1 MGFLNDT
8 GLATLWEKIT
18 NKISGMI
25 SDEAGKM
32 IPYGYCQTAAATKAK
47 VVTVSPAVTA
57 LTTGL
62 TIAVR
67 FQYSNTVASP
77 TLNVN
82 SLGAKSIYRY
92 GTTAPSTS
100 AASSWNA
107 NAVHILVYNG
117 SGWIL
122 TDWNNTTYSSMT
134 EAEITA
140 GTGTTARLIT
150 PARLK
155 LAIETWETGEANVN
169 ADWNA
174 TSGDAQIL
182 NKPTIPSKTSDLTND
197 SGFIT
202 DAGVTSF
209 NGSTGAVTYT
219 APVTSV
225 NGSTGA
231 VTVNVPTKTSDLT
244 NDSGFITSYT
254 ETDPV
259 FTASPAHS
267 ITDQQ
272 ISDWDSKPSLITV
285 LETGK
290 DAYVLN
296 VNGSTATLIDYS
308 SGSTANFLTVFL
320 EYTNIQDCF
329 FGQVI
334 NGASNIQQAQA
345 RLYELAEL
353 DMTTQSVCL
362 VSVDDGVV
370 YTADLQDTGNGLTG
384 TFSSQ
389 TIGTLTTETDP
400 TVPAWAKA
408 STKPSYTASE
418 VGALATTGGQ
428 VTGDTTLYTASGNSP
443 ALIFQR
449 GALTDN
455 YNDWRIQDRSGFL
468 YFDQRGSN
476 STDWGTIA
484 YLTQTGIVGNGAG
497 ITSLNASNL
506 ASGTVPVARLPMDSA
521 LSSTSTNP
529 VQNKVINDTMA
540 LLIDAVVNGIAD
552 GELIES
558 TMIRVYGDGVLI
570 GSSGSPVCA
579 FINGNGSFDIVSVTW
594 DGDTI
599 MSTSV
604 IASYGQDG
612 TVQQIKFESAIDSN
626 GDSVAMQPDLD
637 ALEQR
642 VATIENTDTIYGYK
656 ADEIETTRVKFVN
669 EDTTVMVW
677 SKEANGH
684 LVLKKQ

>member
-1 MGFLNDT
+1 MANISSINLPDGSSYNFKDSVS
-8 GLATLWEKIT
+8 GYIT
-18 NKISGMI
+18 SPNVV
-25 SDEAGKM
+25 
-32 IPYGYCQTAAATKAK
+32 YCTCGTAAATAAK
-47 VVTVSPAVTA
+47 VATVVSGTFTSADLVAGAQVLVKFTYA
-57 LTTGL
+57 NG
-62 TIAVR
+62 
-67 FQYSNTVASP
+67 VASP

-82 SLGAKSIYRY
+82 STGAKSIKRY

-100 AASSWNA
+100 AATSWNA
-107 NAVHILVYNG
+107 GSVVLLTYDGSYWQQVGYLNSTYSEITVANATNGTG
-117 SGWIL
+117 SG
-122 TDWNNTTYSSMT
+122 
-134 EAEITA
+134 
-140 GTGTTARLIT
+140 TGLASGR
-150 PARLK
+150 RLK
-155 LAIETWETGEANVN
+155 AAVEA
-169 ADWNA
+169 
-174 TSGDAQIL
+174 
-182 NKPTIPSKTSDLTND
+182 
-197 SGFIT
+197 F
-202 DAGVTSF
+202 
-209 NGSTGAVTYT
+209 

-244 NDSGFITSYT
+244 NDSGFITDAGVTSFNGSTGAITYT
-254 ETDPV
+254 APV
-259 FTASPAHS
+259 TS
-267 ITDQQ
+267 
-272 ISDWDSKPSLITV
+272 
-285 LETGK
+285 
-290 DAYVLN
+290 
-296 VNGSTATLIDYS
+296 VNGSTGAVTISVPTMTSELTNDSGFVTPLLGSTGNRTPGEVLNALQNGKPVSISHYDETFSLLSFESFNYAIAINGIVGCTIIEYGGSLYCYTLIGYVSNDTWV
-308 SGSTANFLTVFL
+308 GSATTLAKATDIPSIPTNVSYFTNDAGYLTS
-320 EYTNIQDCF
+320 Y
-329 FGQVI
+329 
-334 NGASNIQQAQA
+334 
-345 RLYELAEL
+345 
-353 DMTTQSVCL
+353 
-362 VSVDDGVV
+362 
-370 YTADLQDTGNGLTG
+370 
-384 TFSSQ
+384 
-389 TIGTLTTETDP
+389 TETDP
-400 TVPAWAKA
+400 TVPSWAKA

-418 VGALATTGGQ
+418 VGALASSGGQ

-468 YFDQRGSN
+468 YFDQRGIS

-484 YLTQTGIVGNGAG
+484 YLTQTGICGNGAG

-506 ASGTVPVARLPMDSA
+506 ASGTVPIERLPMDSA

-529 VQNKVINDTMA
+529 VQNKVINETMA

-570 GSSGSPVCA
+570 GNSGSPVCA

-599 MSTSV
+599 MSTSA